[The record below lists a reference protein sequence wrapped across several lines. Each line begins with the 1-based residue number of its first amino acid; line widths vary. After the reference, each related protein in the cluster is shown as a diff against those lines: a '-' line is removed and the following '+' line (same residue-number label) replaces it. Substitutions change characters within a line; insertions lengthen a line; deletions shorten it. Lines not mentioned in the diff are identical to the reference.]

1 MEKEN
6 QVVAHEAEK
15 QVVVE
20 EDEEEDWSSD
30 SDIGDALDY
39 LDSKDDDAVEGA
51 FTINSRRPNAHG
63 GLHSRP
69 NSSTL
74 QPLSNRNER
83 FSTHIRAS
91 PLEVKIFILLLY
103 NYQKLRTLVV
113 KKKFTF
119 GWVCGV
125 GMGRQACWH
134 VQLCHNCH

>member
-1 MEKEN
+1 MAAVEETA
-6 QVVAHEAEK
+6 VVTPEAAVAEEEEE
-15 QVVVE
+15 VVLE
-20 EDEEEDWSSD
+20 EDEEDDWSSD

-74 QPLSNRNER
+74 QPLSNRNQR

-91 PLEVKIFILLLY
+91 PLEVKY
-103 NYQKLRTLVV
+103 
-113 KKKFTF
+113 
-119 GWVCGV
+119 W
-125 GMGRQACWH
+125 
-134 VQLCHNCH
+134 NCSIYCV

>member
-6 QVVAHEAEK
+6 QVVAHEAEE

-74 QPLSNRNER
+74 QPLSNRNQR

-103 NYQKLRTLVV
+103 NCQKLMTLVV
-113 KKKFTF
+113 KRNLHL
-119 GWVCGV
+119 V
-125 GMGRQACWH
+125 GFA
-134 VQLCHNCH
+134 V